1 MNELIPL
8 QPQTINGNIVE
19 TVSARELHEFLGN
32 GDMFANWIKH
42 RVEKYGFVE
51 NQDFVSFLVSTKK
64 PNGGRPS
71 QEYYITLDMAKQLAM
86 VENNEKGMQVRKY
99 FIECEKKLK
108 ETITQKPIPLTFAEA
123 LRAYADEVEAHERTQ
138 QQLAI
143 AVPKAQYFDKLVERN
158 LLTNFTTTTKEFGIK
173 RKDFINYLLDNGY
186 IYRDQ
191 QGNLLPYA
199 VHVPHLFEV
208 KEYSKDVHSGV
219 QTLVTPKGRETLRLL
234 LT

>member
-1 MNELIPL
+1 MNELIKL
-8 QPQTINGNIVE
+8 QPQTINGTAVE

-51 NQDFVSFLVSTKK
+51 NQDFVSFLVATKK

-71 QEYYITLDMAKQLAM
+71 QEYFVTLDMAKQLAM

-99 FIECEKKLK
+99 FIECEKRLK
-108 ETITQKPIPLTFAEA
+108 GPMTRLSYAQA
-123 LRAYADEVEAHERTQ
+123 LRAYADEVEAREKLE
-138 QQLAI
+138 QQLAL
-143 AVPKAQYFDKLVERN
+143 AEPKVEYFDALVNRN
-158 LLTNFTTTTKEFGIK
+158 LLLNFTTVAKELGVK
-173 RKDFINYLLDNGY
+173 RKVLIGYLLENNY
-186 IYRDQ
+186 IYRDANNN
-191 QGNLLPYA
+191 NLLPYA
-199 VHVPHLFEV
+199 THVPHLFEV
-208 KEYSKDVHSGV
+208 KEYSKDAHSGV